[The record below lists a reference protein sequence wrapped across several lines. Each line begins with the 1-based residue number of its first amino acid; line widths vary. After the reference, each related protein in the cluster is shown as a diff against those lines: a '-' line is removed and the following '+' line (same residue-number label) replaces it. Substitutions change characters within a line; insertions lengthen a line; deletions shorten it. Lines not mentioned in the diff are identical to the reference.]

1 MKKIIYIAFAAAS
14 LAAVSCAKT
23 AEFDKT
29 PVAGEQTLTLNFT
42 TGSMATRA
50 VDGVDNENLVK
61 QIDYFFFPYGTDGK
75 VDPNAEYVYKGTLV
89 PEAGHERDITYRETI
104 SPGILNKIFPDGN
117 TKAVVMAIANYVG
130 KYGPTANEPETTI
143 PEDAKTW
150 KQLHELEVGPTFFK
164 DGGPGFQLRWP
175 RRLMP
180 NDPSLFFVMAAD
192 SVEVE
197 LNKAGQY
204 AIDKEVPLK
213 RLASKVTVNFTYE
226 ECLEEKKNKDGEII
240 DYIHWV
246 PQSEDEETRVY
257 LSNGIEHTTIGGP
270 LTRDL
275 VTDSWSTATQPL
287 GNGKRDIFEYAYDFM
302 KDIPAVDGKKA
313 AHYYTYPISTEE
325 GDDNQPYL
333 KLVLPWYGYKYVGP
347 ETETAPVYS
356 ADSPNWIKYKQK
368 EVYYKIVLPRETISE
383 PNYIYEYDVLVNIIG
398 NDKEV
403 QITGEEYRVKDWSKD
418 QVIENNVGLGRYIS
432 LDIPKDTYDMYGDR
446 VQILYVSSG
455 EVEISQLQIYKPN
468 VNGDPGK
475 ATNDIVLRKD
485 ANGNLVYG
493 TYSTRTGENGSYRYG
508 SAQYTSSTADAN
520 GLTVPNWVSVNGQQ
534 LVINHAMFTD
544 LNNSNVDITPYKFV
558 VTLHLKG
565 VTGTQFDRKVTITQ
579 YPPIYAETVVTQNVS
594 TIYLNGTIYDG
605 TNTNVTNNAGA
616 SLGYIGNS
624 TSGSNRTI
632 VTVTTL
638 SSLDIAKYSDLGI
651 ATPIIGDPRI
661 KLKDKYPVNP
671 YTPLG
676 GQPQA
681 WGKEDLGEETD
692 NYIEDYMYTDLQKA
706 NVIAPR
712 FMLASGY
719 GGCNGNKVGW
729 ASNAERCA
737 SYQEAGYPAGRWRLP
752 TEAEM
757 VFVYTL
763 ANELGLIAN
772 PFYSTSHYW
781 ANTGRNFYN
790 EAFYTTQ
797 GAGDNSSNANGWSS
811 RCVYDLWYWGDEP
824 ALTGTAATQWSG
836 FMTSK

>member
-89 PEAGHERDITYRETI
+89 PEAGHELDITYRETI

-130 KYGPTANEPETTI
+130 KYGPTASTPETTI

-204 AIDKEVPLK
+204 AINKEVPLK

-270 LTRDL
+270 LSRDL
-275 VTDSWSTATQPL
+275 VADSWGTATQPL
-287 GNGKRDIFEYAYDFM
+287 GDGTRDIFEYAYDFM
-302 KDIPAVDGKKA
+302 KDIAEVDGKKA
-313 AHYYTYPISTEE
+313 AHYYTYPISMEE

-403 QITGEEYRVKDWSKD
+403 QITGEEYRVKDWSSD
-418 QVIENNVGLGRYIS
+418 QAIDNNVGLGRYIS
-432 LDIPKDTYDMYGDR
+432 LDIPKDTYDMYGSK

-455 EVEISQLQIYKPN
+455 EVEISALQIYTQDLTGNAP
-468 VNGDPGK
+468 VPEYFINGGPTSYETPYN
-475 ATNDIVLRKD
+475 ANTPD
-485 ANGNLVYG
+485 A
-493 TYSTRTGENGSYRYG
+493 
-508 SAQYTSSTADAN
+508 AN
-520 GLTVPNWVSVNGQQ
+520 PANPLSQWVSIQGQQ
-534 LVINHAMFTD
+534 LVINHT
-544 LNNSNVDITPYKFV
+544 LNTNINSNQVDIAPYTFV

-565 VTGTQFDRKVTITQ
+565 VTGTQFDRTVTITQ
-579 YPPIYAETVVTQNVS
+579 YPPIYAETKLSSSGNTVF
-594 TIYLNGTIYDG
+594 LNGTRFSTTD
-605 TNTNVTNNAGA
+605 TRVNNNAGE
-616 SLGYIGNS
+616 SLGTIGDNGN
-624 TSGSNRTI
+624 TARTRTI
-632 VTVTTL
+632 VSVTTL
-638 SSLDIAKYSDLGI
+638 SNLDVTRYTQLGI
-651 ATPIIGDPRI
+651 GTPVIGDPRTR
-661 KLKDKYPVNP
+661 LGDSYPVNP
-671 YTPLG
+671 AIAAQT
-676 GQPQA
+676 
-681 WGKEDLGEETD
+681 WETNDLGT
-692 NYIEDYMYTDLQKA
+692 NANSYIADYMYAGIDKS
-706 NVIAPR
+706 NVIAPK
-712 FMLASGY
+712 FMLSSGY
-719 GGCNGNKVGW
+719 GSCAGTKVDW
-729 ASNAERCA
+729 IHNVERCA
-737 SYQEAGYPAGRWRLP
+737 TYQEDGYPAGRWRLP
-752 TEAEM
+752 TEAEI
-757 VFVYTL
+757 VFVYNL
-763 ANELGLIAN
+763 AHDLGLLSN
-772 PFYSTSHYW
+772 PFYSSSNYW
-781 ANTGRNFYN
+781 ANSGRRYYNGAFVAAGTGNY
-790 EAFYTTQ
+790 
-797 GAGDNSSNANGWSS
+797 SS

-824 ALTGTAATQWSG
+824 ALTSSTTPSNTQWSG

>member
-1 MKKIIYIAFAAAS
+1 MKKIIYIAFAAAA
-14 LAAVSCAKT
+14 LAAVSCAKN
-23 AEFDKT
+23 AEFDET

-50 VDGVDNENLVK
+50 DGDGVTTATSVNNEDLIK
-61 QIDYFFFPYGTDGK
+61 RIDFFFFPYNEEGT
-75 VDPNAEYVYKGTLV
+75 VDPDAEYVYKGTLI
-89 PEAGHERDITYRETI
+89 PEDDGLAGTYRKTI
-104 SPGILNKIFPDGN
+104 SPGVLNQIFPDGN
-117 TKAVVMAIANYVG
+117 TKAAVMAIANYVG

-180 NDPSLFFVMAAD
+180 DDEDLFFVMAAD
-192 SVEVE
+192 AVEVE
-197 LNKAGQY
+197 LKKDGQY
-204 AIDKEVPLK
+204 AIDAEVPLK

-226 ECLEEKKNKDGEII
+226 ECLEKKTNKDGEVTDII
-240 DYIHWV
+240 NWV

-275 VTDSWSTATQPL
+275 VADSWSTATQPL

-333 KLVLPWYGYKYVGP
+333 KLVLPWYGYKYIG
-347 ETETAPVYS
+347 TEENPTYTAG
-356 ADSPNWIKYKQK
+356 DSNWIKYKQK

-403 QITGEEYRVKDWSKD
+403 QITGEEYRVKDWSSD
-418 QVIENNVGLGRYIS
+418 QAIDNNVGLGRYIS

-455 EVEISQLQIYKPN
+455 EVEISQLHIYKPN
-468 VNGDPGK
+468 VNGDPNK
-475 ATNDIVLRKD
+475 ATNDIVLQKD
-485 ANGNLVYG
+485 DEGNLVYG
-493 TYSTRTGENGSYRYG
+493 TYSTRTGNGTTGNPYRYG
-508 SAQYTSSTADAN
+508 TANYSANTADAD
-520 GLTVPNWVSVNGQQ
+520 GVTVPNWVSVSGTQ
-534 LVINHAMFTD
+534 LIINHAMNTNI
-544 LNNSNVDITPYKFV
+544 NNSGVDITPYKFV

-565 VTGTQFDRKVTITQ
+565 ETSTRFDRTVTVTQ
-579 YPPIYAETVVTQNVS
+579 YPPIYAESFDSSSTSTVF
-594 TIYLNGTIYDG
+594 LNGQQYTVG
-605 TNTNVTNNAGA
+605 TNTTVYNNAGE
-616 SLGYIGNS
+616 SLGTIGLEGASQTAN
-624 TSGSNRTI
+624 TRTI
-632 VTVTTL
+632 VTVSTL
-638 SSLDIAKYSDLGI
+638 SELDVTRYTALGI
-651 ATPIIGDPRI
+651 GTPIIGDPRI
-661 KLKDKYPVNP
+661 TLSEKYPVNP
-671 YTPLG
+671 AVDA
-676 GQPQA
+676 QSWEQN
-681 WGKEDLGEETD
+681 DLGTEA
-692 NYIEDYMYTDLQKA
+692 NHYIKDYQYAALDKS
-706 NVIAPR
+706 NVIAPK
-712 FMLASGY
+712 FMLSSGY
-719 GGCNGNKVGW
+719 GSCAGDKVDW
-729 ASNAERCA
+729 IHNVERCA
-737 SYQEAGYPAGRWRLP
+737 SYQEDGYPAGRWRLP
-752 TEAEM
+752 TEAEI
-757 VFVYTL
+757 VFVYNL
-763 ANELGLIAN
+763 AHNLGLLSN
-772 PFYSTSHYW
+772 PFYNTSNYW
-781 ANTGRNFYN
+781 ANSGRRYYN
-790 EAFYTTQ
+790 GAFVD
-797 GAGDNSSNANGWSS
+797 AGVGNYSS

>member
-29 PVAGEQTLTLNFT
+29 LVAGEQTLTLNFT

-226 ECLEEKKNKDGEII
+226 ECLEEKKNKEGEII
-240 DYIHWV
+240 DYIHWI

-275 VTDSWSTATQPL
+275 VADSWGTATQPL
-287 GNGKRDIFEYAYDFM
+287 GNGTRDIFEYAYDFM
-302 KDIPAVDGKKA
+302 KDIAEVDGKKA

-403 QITGEEYRVKDWSKD
+403 QITGEEYRVKDWSSD
-418 QVIENNVGLGRYIS
+418 QAIDNNVGLGRYIS

-455 EVEISQLQIYKPN
+455 EVEISQLHIYKPN
-468 VNGDPGK
+468 VNGDPNK
-475 ATNDIVLRKD
+475 ATNDIVLQKD
-485 ANGNLVYG
+485 DEGNLVYG
-493 TYSTRTGENGSYRYG
+493 TYSTRTGDGTTNNPYRYG
-508 SAQYTSSTADAN
+508 TANYSANTADAD
-520 GLTVPNWVSVNGQQ
+520 GVTVPNWVSVSGTQ
-534 LVINHAMFTD
+534 LIINHAMNTNI
-544 LNNSNVDITPYKFV
+544 NNSGVDITPYKFE

-565 VTGTQFDRKVTITQ
+565 ETSTRFDRTVTVTQ
-579 YPPIYAETVVTQNVS
+579 YPPIYAESLYSSSSSTVF
-594 TIYLNGTIYDG
+594 LNGQQYTVG
-605 TNTNVTNNAGA
+605 TNTTVYNNAGE
-616 SLGYIGNS
+616 SLGTIGLQGASQTAN
-624 TSGSNRTI
+624 TRTI
-632 VTVTTL
+632 VTVSTL
-638 SSLDIAKYSDLGI
+638 SELDVTRYTALGI
-651 ATPIIGDPRI
+651 GTPIIGDPRI
-661 KLKDKYPVNP
+661 TLSEKYPVNP
-671 YTPLG
+671 AVDA
-676 GQPQA
+676 QSWEQN
-681 WGKEDLGEETD
+681 DLGTEAN
-692 NYIEDYMYTDLQKA
+692 NYIADYQYAALDKS
-706 NVIAPR
+706 NVIAPK
-712 FMLASGY
+712 FMLSSGY
-719 GGCNGNKVGW
+719 GSCAGTKVDW
-729 ASNAERCA
+729 IHNVERCA
-737 SYQEAGYPAGRWRLP
+737 SYQEDGYPAGRWRLP
-752 TEAEM
+752 TEAEI
-757 VFVYTL
+757 VFVYNL
-763 ANELGLIAN
+763 AHDLGLLSN
-772 PFYSTSHYW
+772 PFYSTSNYW
-781 ANTGRNFYN
+781 ANSGRRYYNGSFQPAGTGNYS
-790 EAFYTTQ
+790 A
-797 GAGDNSSNANGWSS
+797 